1 MLAACCTRN
10 VYAGALASIAIR
22 EAMALATGVDRTVI
36 LMVEDVGLCGGAFQ
50 MPPDLADRFGP
61 DGRADFGIGRRR
73 GAVGAALTGLKP
85 IFDIPFSDFAM
96 LAIEQIVNQAAK
108 LRFLLGSRAAV
119 LVVFRLPSGSGT
131 RAAAQHSQSIEVC
144 SGHASG
150 LKVLQPSSPEA
161 AKVMLTAV
169 PADPN
174 PDPAMIFEHKLARNE
189 ARRDRRPLRRSRRAA
204 VTTGTGRREI
214 HHAGANRRA
223 ALPQHMTVTL
233 SCFRV
238 RRRNRP
244 HCMQEQPCRSGW
256 CRRWRSL
263 PPAA

>member
-1 MLAACCTRN
+1 M
-10 VYAGALASIAIR
+10 
-22 EAMALATGVDRTVI
+22 I
-36 LMVEDVGLCGGAFQ
+36 LMVEDVDLCGGAFQ

-189 ARRDRRPLRRSRRAA
+189 ARRDRRPLRR
-204 VTTGTGRREI
+204 
-214 HHAGANRRA
+214 
-223 ALPQHMTVTL
+223 
-233 SCFRV
+233 
-238 RRRNRP
+238 
-244 HCMQEQPCRSGW
+244 
-256 CRRWRSL
+256 
-263 PPAA
+263 